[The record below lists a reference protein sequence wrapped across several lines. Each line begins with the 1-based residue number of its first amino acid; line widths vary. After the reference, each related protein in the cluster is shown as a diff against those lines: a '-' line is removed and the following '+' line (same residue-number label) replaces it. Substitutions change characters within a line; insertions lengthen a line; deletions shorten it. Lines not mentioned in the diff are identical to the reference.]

1 MMKNEVNEV
10 VDKYAKMLYRI
21 AYINLKS
28 KSDAEDIVQDVFLKY
43 LLNKKPF
50 ADENH
55 RRNWLIRITLNLC
68 SNLRKS
74 AWKRKVVHLDVD
86 SLIDFETE
94 EQNRIFYDLDFL
106 PEKYK
111 VVVQLHYFEDLS
123 IETISNILGISE
135 SNVKVRLFRAREM
148 LREDYKKGEISYGK
162 I

>member
-10 VDKYAKMLYRI
+10 VDKYAKKLYRI

-50 ADENH
+50 VNENH

-74 AWKRKVVHLDVD
+74 AWRRKVVRIDVD
-86 SLIDFETE
+86 TLIDFETE